1 MSILAPQ
8 EGLYTKE
15 LDDVLEVD
23 LSLVFLLYITITLYV
38 MFFVLSF
45 LFISCKLRSCPVAI
59 YNYIKYFNTPN
70 FFVLQSFREDSVR
83 LLPSTHAQTLPASIT
98 LQTQPGEG
106 MYVRKHYK

>member
-1 MSILAPQ
+1 MAILASQ

-59 YNYIKYFNTPN
+59 
-70 FFVLQSFREDSVR
+70 
-83 LLPSTHAQTLPASIT
+83 
-98 LQTQPGEG
+98 
-106 MYVRKHYK
+106 